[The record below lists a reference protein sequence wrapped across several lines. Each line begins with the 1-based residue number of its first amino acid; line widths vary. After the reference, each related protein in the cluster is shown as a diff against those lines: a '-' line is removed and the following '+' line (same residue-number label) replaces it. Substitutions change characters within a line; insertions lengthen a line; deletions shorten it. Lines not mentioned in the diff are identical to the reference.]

1 MIGQRTGRGPAVPLS
16 WGVPYVYILRCG
28 DGSLYTGA
36 AKDLA
41 ARVRLHQAGRA
52 SRYTRAHQ
60 PVTLVWSRRLRTWS
74 QSLREEHRIKRLRR
88 ADKETLV
95 AAGADGEVGRRTPD
109 RRGGKGVRRAVRG
122 LAGLL
127 AGLLMATPGWASV
140 LEGRVSF
147 SDGRAVAWARV
158 SILGRT
164 GSALTDEQGRFSW
177 SPLPQPPFEMIV
189 SLAGGGYLKPVR
201 IETLPEA
208 LLLEIVVEPT
218 IDEKVTVSGGL
229 APHVLPSPA
238 AGTTLLP
245 AGEIAVR
252 APVHL
257 SQTLENV
264 AGVASISE
272 GQAAVPAIRG
282 FAHGRTLILLDGAR
296 VTAERRVGPSA
307 TFLDPVTL
315 ESVEA
320 ARGPGSVAFG
330 SDAFGGVIDARTR
343 RTAPGSG
350 TSGRFVGAVG
360 AGVPQQR
367 AAIEVGH
374 GFAGGGLTFQG
385 HYRNL
390 DDYTSPEGEVFNS
403 GSRDFGGRAR
413 LDHRLGAGTLSLA
426 WQSDLGRDI
435 ERPRTNS
442 TTTRFFYP
450 TEDSHRLVADWR
462 SGAVLGFSQLGA
474 SAFLGSYAIVT
485 DQDRFATEATPRSV
499 ERADVSARDF
509 HLRGFAAR
517 TVGPARLELGLDV
530 NGRFGLRA
538 LDVDRAYDLA
548 GAFTGEEVNVSI
560 DDARRTDYA
569 VFSSIE
575 AAAGS
580 RVTLDGGVRLD
591 HVTTRNLAGYF
602 GDRSSRQDAVSGLAA
617 ITVGLARGLSATAQA
632 ASGFRDPLLSD
643 RYYRGPTG
651 RGFITGNPDLAPERS
666 WQLDLALRY
675 VAAGWRAAAYVFD
688 YRIEDLIERYETE
701 PDYFYFRNRG
711 RARMRGVELELQV
724 MGPGEVSVELSGH
737 LIRGH
742 AEDDGTPL
750 DDVPPPT
757 LTLRLTRD
765 FGRGFVQAR
774 GALYAED
781 DRPGPTEQTRPGYG
795 LLDLALGLRLGE
807 RLELR
812 LLGRNLLD
820 EAYLV
825 SPDRRAVLAPGRSL
839 LITTTLAL

>member
-1 MIGQRTGRGPAVPLS
+1 MIGHKVGGGPAVPLS
-16 WGVPYVYILRCG
+16 CGVPYVYILRCG

-36 AKDLA
+36 TKDLA
-41 ARVRLHQAGRA
+41 ARLRQHQAGRA

-88 ADKETLV
+88 AGKEALV
-95 AAGADGEVGRRTPD
+95 ASGADGGVGRRAPA
-109 RRGGKGVRRAVRG
+109 RRDGAGVRSAVRG

-127 AGLLMATPGWASV
+127 VGLLVATPGLASV

-147 SDGRAVAWARV
+147 SDGRAVARARV

-164 GSALTDEQGRFSW
+164 GSVLTDEQGRFSW
-177 SPLPQPPFEMIV
+177 SPLPQPPFEMMV
-189 SLAGGGYLKPVR
+189 ALAGGGYLKPVR
-201 IETLPEA
+201 IEALPEGPP
-208 LLLEIVVEPT
+208 LEIVVEPT
-218 IDEKVTVSGGL
+218 IDENVTVTGGL
-229 APHVLPSPA
+229 APHLLPPPA
-238 AGTTLLP
+238 AGTNLLT
-245 AGEIAVR
+245 AREIGAR

-257 SQTLENV
+257 TQALENV

-282 FAHGRTLILLDGAR
+282 FAHGRTLILLDGTR

-315 ESVEA
+315 ESVEV
-320 ARGPGSVAFG
+320 ARGPGSVAYG

-350 TSGRFVGAVG
+350 TAGRFVGALG
-360 AGVPQQR
+360 AGVPQER

-374 GFAGGGLTFQG
+374 GFASGGLIFQG

-390 DDYTSPEGEVFNS
+390 DDYTSPGGEVPNS

-413 LDHRLGAGTLSLA
+413 LDRRIGAGTLSLA

-450 TEDSHRLVADWR
+450 SEDSHRLVADWR
-462 SGAVLGFSQLGA
+462 SGPVSGFSQLGA

-485 DQDRFATEATPRSV
+485 DQDRFATETAPRGV

-538 LDVDRAYDLA
+538 LDIDRVYDAAGTLA
-548 GAFTGEEVNVSI
+548 DEEVSVSI

-569 VFSSIE
+569 AFSSVE

-580 RVTLDGGVRLD
+580 RVTLHGGLRLD
-591 HVTTRNLAGYF
+591 HVVTLNVGGYF
-602 GDRSSRQDAVSGLAA
+602 GDRSTGHDAASGFAA
-617 ITVGLARGLSATAQA
+617 IAVLLARGLSATAQA
-632 ASGFRDPLLSD
+632 SSGFRDPLLSD

-651 RGFITGNPDLAPERS
+651 RGFITGNPDLDPERS

-675 VAAGWRAAAYVFD
+675 VAARWRAAAHAFD
-688 YRIEDLIERYETE
+688 YRVEGLIERYETE

-711 RARMRGVELELQV
+711 RARMRGVELEVQV
-724 MGPGEVSVELSGH
+724 VAPGEVSVEFSGH

-742 AEDDGTPL
+742 AEEDGSPL

-757 LTLRLTRD
+757 LTLRLSRD
-765 FGRGFVQAR
+765 FGRGFVLAR

-781 DRPGPTEQTRPGYG
+781 DRPGPTEQARPGYG
-795 LLDLALGLRLGE
+795 LLDLTLGLRVGE

-820 EAYLV
+820 HAYLV

-839 LITTTLAL
+839 LVTTVLAF